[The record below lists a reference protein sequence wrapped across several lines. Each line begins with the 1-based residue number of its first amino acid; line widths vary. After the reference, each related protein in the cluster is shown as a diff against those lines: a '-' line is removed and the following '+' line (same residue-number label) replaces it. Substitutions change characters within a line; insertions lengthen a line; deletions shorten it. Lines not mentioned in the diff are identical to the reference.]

1 MVTQQDGKQMQ
12 LNNIT
17 KNFNSKTILNN
28 VSFNLSQNEVIGL
41 VGPNGS
47 GKSTLLKII
56 SGQILADKG
65 KVKLN
70 NETAFYLNQEISP

>member
-1 MVTQQDGKQMQ
+1 MQ

-47 GKSTLLKII
+47 GMQS
-56 SGQILADKG
+56 
-65 KVKLN
+65 
-70 NETAFYLNQEISP
+70 